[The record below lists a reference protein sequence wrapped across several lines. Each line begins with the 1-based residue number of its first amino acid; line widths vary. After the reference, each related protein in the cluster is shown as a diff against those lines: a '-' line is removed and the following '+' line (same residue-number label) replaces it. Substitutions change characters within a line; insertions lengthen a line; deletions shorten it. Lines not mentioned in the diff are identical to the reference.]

1 MNVLFEEDGA
11 FRAGGVLAD
20 NVTSLQI
27 ELPSGKR
34 SKVKAANVLL
44 RFATPAPG
52 ELLERA
58 EADAEGIDVDFLW
71 EVCGEAEFGFE
82 ELAAEYH
89 GAKPDPVQAVAVLL
103 RLHSA
108 PIHFHRK
115 GRGRFRKAPPEI
127 LQAALAGLEKKR
139 QQAAAIE
146 RMVTELAAGR
156 LPAEFPTVLPQLIY
170 KPDRNRPE
178 AKALEA
184 ACGET
189 GKSAARLLFEAGA
202 LPSTHDYHL
211 GRFLFEFF
219 PEGKGGTGFPAY
231 EPPRA
236 IGAQRLTSSPPPT
249 AGFAQP
255 AGYGSAEQCSAKPCL
270 RPREGGRGD
279 GSTHGDA
286 EGIDL
291 PLAEVAAFSVDDAHT
306 TEIDDAFSVTA
317 KPDGGWK
324 IGVHIAAPGLGF
336 GPDSDLGRITRERLS
351 TVYMPGR
358 KITMLPEDV
367 VEHFTLAAG
376 QTAPAISLYLDVASD
391 LRLLGHETRMERV
404 PIVAN
409 LRHHDIEPLF
419 NADTLAQGLAD
430 FPWRDELKLL
440 WEFAQV
446 LEAGR
451 GKPSDNGNRKDYNFI
466 VDWNA
471 DSGIAVEPGMGHVG
485 IDERARGSPL
495 DTLVAELM
503 ILANAT
509 WGAMLRDAGIPAL
522 YRVQTAGKVRMSTVA
537 AAHEG
542 LGVECYAWSS
552 SPLRR
557 YCDLLNQWQLIAL
570 LRGEPPPFPPKSAD
584 LLAAMRDFE
593 LTYAAYAEFQRG
605 MERYWCLRW
614 LLQQGATTAR
624 ARVLRE
630 TLLRLDEIPLVARV
644 PSVPDLPRGAH
655 VLLGVEGID
664 LLEAEL
670 RLRYIEQAPELA
682 ANDGSDGDFADDGD
696 GELTA

>member
-1 MNVLFEEDGA
+1 MNILFEEDGV
-11 FRAGGVLAD
+11 FRAGSVLAD
-20 NVTSLQI
+20 NTTSLQV
-27 ELPSGKR
+27 ELASGKR
-34 SKVKAANVLL
+34 AKVKAANVLQ
-44 RFATPAPG
+44 RFAAPAPG

-58 EADAEGIDVDFLW
+58 EAEAESIDIDFLW

-89 GAKPDPVQAVAVLL
+89 GAKPDAVQMAAVLL

-108 PIHFHRK
+108 PMYFHRK

-139 QQAAAIE
+139 QQALAIE
-146 RMVTELAAGR
+146 RMAGELRDGR
-156 LPAEFPTVLPQLIY
+156 LPPEFAPILPQLIY
-170 KPDRNRPE
+170 KPDRNRGE
-178 AKALEA
+178 TKALEA

-189 GKSAARLLFEAGA
+189 GKSVARLLFDCGA
-202 LPSTHDYHL
+202 LASTHDFHL
-211 GRFLFEFF
+211 GRFLFEYF
-219 PEGKGGTGFPAY
+219 PEGKGGTGFPA
-231 EPPRA
+231 
-236 IGAQRLTSSPPPT
+236 
-249 AGFAQP
+249 FAAP
-255 AGYGSAEQCSAKPCL
+255 VEAA
-270 RPREGGRGD
+270 
-279 GSTHGDA
+279 
-286 EGIDL
+286 DL

-317 KPDGGWK
+317 KPEGGWR

-336 GPDSDLGRITRERLS
+336 TPESDLGRIARERLS

-376 QTAPAISLYLDVASD
+376 HDVPAISLYLDVAAD
-391 LRLLGHETRMERV
+391 YRLLGHETRIERV
-404 PIVAN
+404 PVAAN
-409 LRHHDIEPLF
+409 LRHHDIEPVF
-419 NADTLAQGLAD
+419 NAVTLAQGLGD
-430 FPWRDELKLL
+430 FAWRDELKLL

-451 GKPSDNGNRKDYNFI
+451 GKPSDNGNRKDYNFV
-466 VDWNA
+466 VDWTL
-471 DSGIAVEPGMGHVG
+471 DSGIAAEPGKGHVS
-485 IDERARGSPL
+485 IEERARGSPL

-542 LGVECYAWSS
+542 LGVDCYAWSS

-557 YCDLLNQWQLIAL
+557 YCDLLNQWQLLAL
-570 LRGEPPPFPPKSAD
+570 LRDEKPYFPPKSAE

-593 LTYAAYAEFQRG
+593 LSYAAYAEFQRG

-614 LLQQGATTAR
+614 LLQEGAGTVT

-630 TLLRLDEIPLVARV
+630 NLLRLEAIPLVLRV
-644 PSVPDLPRGAH
+644 PSLPDTPRGAA
-655 VLLGVEGID
+655 VRLSVEGID
-664 LLEAEL
+664 LLEAEI
-670 RLRYIEQAPELA
+670 RLRYLEPAPELA
-682 ANDGSDGDFADDGD
+682 ANTGSDEAFADE
-696 GELTA
+696 GEETAGG

>member
-11 FRAGGVLAD
+11 FRAGSVLAD
-20 NVTSLQI
+20 NVSSLQI
-27 ELPSGKR
+27 ELASGKR
-34 SKVKAANVLL
+34 SKVKVANVLL
-44 RFATPAPG
+44 RFAAPGPG
-52 ELLERA
+52 ELIDRA
-58 EADAEGIDVDFLW
+58 EAEAEGMDVDFLW
-71 EVCGEAEFGFE
+71 EACGEAEFGFE
-82 ELAAEYH
+82 DLAADYH
-89 GAKPDPVQAVAVLL
+89 GAKPDAVQAAAVLL

-108 PIHFHRK
+108 PIYFHRK

-127 LQAALAGLEKKR
+127 LQAALVGLEKKR
-139 QQAAAIE
+139 QQAASIE
-146 RMVTELAAGR
+146 RMVGELKAGQ
-156 LPAEFPTVLPQLIY
+156 LPAEFAPILPQLIY
-170 KPDRNRPE
+170 KPDRNRGE
-178 AKALEA
+178 TKALEA

-189 GKSAARLLFEAGA
+189 GKSAARLLFDCGA

-219 PEGKGGTGFPAY
+219 PESKGGTGF
-231 EPPRA
+231 
-236 IGAQRLTSSPPPT
+236 
-249 AGFAQP
+249 
-255 AGYGSAEQCSAKPCL
+255 AEFAKPTE
-270 RPREGGRGD
+270 P
-279 GSTHGDA
+279 A
-286 EGIDL
+286 DL

-317 KPDGGWK
+317 RTGGGWQ
-324 IGVHIAAPGLGF
+324 IGIHIAAPGLGF

-376 QTAPAISLYLDVASD
+376 QTVPAISLYLDVASD

-409 LRHHDIEPLF
+409 LRHHDIEPVF
-419 NADTLAQGLAD
+419 NAATLADGLGE
-430 FPWRDELKLL
+430 FPYRDELKLL

-466 VDWNA
+466 VDWEA
-471 DSGIAVEPGMGHVG
+471 DSGIAAEPGKGFVT
-485 IDERARGSPL
+485 ITERERGSPL

-503 ILANAT
+503 IVANAT

-570 LRGEPPPFPPKSAD
+570 LRQEPPPFPPKSAD

-614 LLQQGATTAR
+614 LLQEGMGEALGH
-624 ARVLRE
+624 VLRE
-630 TLLRLDEIPLVARV
+630 ALVRLETIPLVLRV
-644 PSVPDLPRGAH
+644 PSLPELPRGAR
-655 VLLGVEGID
+655 VSLDIEGID

-670 RLRYIEQAPELA
+670 RPRYRELAPELA
-682 ANDGSDGDFADDGD
+682 ANTGSDAAFAGDE
-696 GELTA
+696 GEEPAE

>member
-11 FRAGGVLAD
+11 FRAGTVLAD
-20 NVTSLQI
+20 NVASLQI
-27 ELPSGKR
+27 ELASGKR

-44 RFATPAPG
+44 RFVAPTPG

-58 EADAEGIDVDFLW
+58 EAEAKGIDVDFLW
-71 EVCGEAEFGFE
+71 EVCSGEEFGFE
-82 ELAAEYH
+82 QLAAEYH
-89 GAKPDPVQAVAVLL
+89 GAKPDPVQATAVLL

-108 PIHFHRK
+108 PMYFHRK
-115 GRGRFRKAPPEI
+115 GRGCFRKAPPEL

-139 QQAAAIE
+139 LQAAAIE
-146 RMVTELAAGR
+146 RMVEELKDGR
-156 LPAEFPTVLPQLIY
+156 LPVEFTPVLPQLIY
-170 KPDRNRPE
+170 KPDRNRSE
-178 AKALEA
+178 TKALEA
-184 ACGET
+184 ACADT
-189 GKSAARLLFEAGA
+189 GKSAARLLSDCGA

-219 PEGKGGTGFPAY
+219 PESKGGTGFAHFAAPA
-231 EPPRA
+231 EP
-236 IGAQRLTSSPPPT
+236 
-249 AGFAQP
+249 
-255 AGYGSAEQCSAKPCL
+255 
-270 RPREGGRGD
+270 
-279 GSTHGDA
+279 DA
-286 EGIDL
+286 L
-291 PLAEVAAFSVDDAHT
+291 PLAAVAAFSVDDAHT

-317 KPDGGWK
+317 KPDGGWH
-324 IGVHIAAPGLGF
+324 IGIHIAAPGLGF
-336 GPDSDLGRITRERLS
+336 TPDSDLGRIARERLS

-358 KITMLPEDV
+358 KITMLPEDI

-376 QTAPAISLYLDVASD
+376 HTVAAISLYLDVAAD
-391 LRLLGHETRMERV
+391 YRLLGHETRMERV

-409 LRHHDIEPLF
+409 LRHHDIEPVF
-419 NADTLAQGLAD
+419 NEATLAGGLPD
-430 FPWRDELKLL
+430 FPYRDELKLL

-451 GKPSDNGNRKDYNFI
+451 GKPSDNGTRKDYNFT
-466 VDWNA
+466 VDWDA
-471 DSGIAVEPGMGHVG
+471 DSGIAAEPGKGFVTIG
-485 IDERARGSPL
+485 ERARGSPL

-503 ILANAT
+503 IVANAT

-537 AAHEG
+537 APHEG

-570 LRGEPPPFPPKSAD
+570 LHGEAPPFPPKSAD

-614 LLQQGATTAR
+614 LLQQDVQMTLGH
-624 ARVLRE
+624 VLRE
-630 TLLRLDEIPLVARV
+630 SLVRLDAIPLILRV
-644 PSVPDLPRGAH
+644 PSLPELPRG
-655 VLLGVEGID
+655 VRVQLGIEGID

-670 RLRYIEQAPELA
+670 RPRYLELAPELA
-682 ANDGSDGDFADDGD
+682 SNNVSDAAFAGDEDEEAA
-696 GELTA
+696 E